1 MRISDWSSDVCSS
14 DLDGASDTVIIHQV
28 LHYAQQ
34 PELVIR
40 EAARVLDSHGRLL
53 IADFAP
59 HEREE
64 LRSRDAH
71 ARLGFS
77 DDQIGRWF
85 DQAGF
90 ELEDERTLAGEL
102 TVKLWLGRRR
112 EAQVLPNK
120 GTSGRESVRER
131 E

>member
-1 MRISDWSSDVCSS
+1 M
-14 DLDGASDTVIIHQV
+14 IHQV

-59 HEREE
+59 HDREE
-64 LRSRDAH
+64 LRRRDAH

-85 DQAGF
+85 DQAWF
-90 ELEDERTLAGEL
+90 VMEDERTLAGEF
-102 TVKLWLGRRR
+102 TVTLWYSRHVQKSLVEG
-112 EAQVLPNK
+112 QTV
-120 GTSGRESVRER
+120 SVRDHVGSR
-131 E
+131 RTIQ

>member
-1 MRISDWSSDVCSS
+1 MILRPPRSTRT
-14 DLDGASDTVIIHQV
+14 DTH
-28 LHYAQQ
+28 LPYTTLFRSHYAQQ

-90 ELEDERTLAGEL
+90 EMEDERTDRKSTRL
-102 TVKLWLGRRR
+102 
-112 EAQVLPNK
+112 N
-120 GTSGRESVRER
+120 SSH
-131 E
+131 

>member
-1 MRISDWSSDVCSS
+1 M
-14 DLDGASDTVIIHQV
+14 IHQV

-40 EAARVLDSHGRLL
+40 EAARVLESDGRLL

-64 LRSRDAH
+64 LRRRDAH

-77 DDQIGRWF
+77 DAQIGRWF

-90 ELEDERTLAGEL
+90 EMEDKRPLAGEF
-102 TVKLWLGRRR
+102 TGQMWLCLRL
-112 EAQVLPNK
+112 EAQVLPSK
-120 GTSGRESVRER
+120 GRTASCL
-131 E
+131 

>member
-1 MRISDWSSDVCSS
+1 MLRFALVKWHEEGSCKYEWLLGDFYA
-14 DLDGASDTVIIHQV
+14 LPLQDGASDTVIIHQV

-77 DDQIGRWF
+77 DDQIDRKSTR
-85 DQAGF
+85 
-90 ELEDERTLAGEL
+90 L
-102 TVKLWLGRRR
+102 
-112 EAQVLPNK
+112 N
-120 GTSGRESVRER
+120 SSH
-131 E
+131 